1 MKDIVIIGAGGF
13 GREIAWLIDDINQNE
28 STWKLLGYVDDA
40 SHLKNHNI
48 NGLDVIGGID
58 VLDNLEDIS
67 VVFGIGSPKVK
78 SAIFKKISDKPNLL
92 FPNLIHPSVIIG
104 PYVEIGRGNVLCANS
119 ILTVNIVIKDFVTIN
134 LNCTIGHDV
143 ILNNFATVS
152 PGVNLSGYVEIGA
165 SADIGTGTSI
175 IQGLKVGDNTI
186 LGAGSVVTKNLP
198 KNCTAVGIPAKPI
211 RFND

>member
-13 GREIAWLIDDINQNE
+13 GREVAWLIDDINQHK
-28 STWKLLGYVDDA
+28 STWNLLGYVDDA
-40 SHLKNHNI
+40 SHLRDANI
-48 NGLDVIGGID
+48 NGRGVIGGID
-58 VLDNLEDIS
+58 VLDRLKDIS